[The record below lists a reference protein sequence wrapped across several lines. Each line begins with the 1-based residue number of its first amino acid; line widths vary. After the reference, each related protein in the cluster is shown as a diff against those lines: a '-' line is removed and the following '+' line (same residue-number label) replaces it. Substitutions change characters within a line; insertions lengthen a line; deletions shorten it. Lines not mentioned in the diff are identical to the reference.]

1 MPRLSLWKPN
11 KGNDYRFAD
20 RIVRE
25 HFLVGGTGVFVHKL
39 LGTHTQTD
47 SVSSDQPTNT
57 NVSPTNVQDLLFI
70 ENRDRNYDPDVYD
83 LRGVYSV
90 QDQDFNLTQFGL
102 FQTNDTIYLTFHLLL
117 STH

>member
-39 LGTHTQTD
+39 LGTHAQTD

-57 NVSPTNVQDLLFI
+57 NVSPTNVQDLLFL
-70 ENRDRNYDPDVYD
+70 ENNVVSRFHSINFVYIYT
-83 LRGVYSV
+83 LKQGV
-90 QDQDFNLTQFGL
+90 
-102 FQTNDTIYLTFHLLL
+102 
-117 STH
+117 